1 LAIRFCRSAKNT
13 LFGLLATAALIL
25 GSKARA
31 EPDPPHSFVV
41 ELWTD
46 TGLTALTDRGST
58 VDFGEV
64 AKFADTTRI
73 FTIRNLGTT
82 LLTNLAITKGG
93 THQGEFSVGTP
104 DKTALNPGQSA
115 SFNVRFSP
123 FGKGPREATLDIA
136 SNEFQATPF
145 DIALVGR
152 GVPPPGSRTTITFS
166 TFPGMDN
173 ILGNADDIRV
183 LPPWPPSSAVWF
195 TNEYAHL
202 AGGVGV
208 VVDSKTTT
216 VNQNLGA
223 IVKANWNYWGLDN
236 VLVQARADAGPD
248 KFSYGAVDYRFVNS
262 ADGVTPAVATRVEF
276 DFVPGISPGATS
288 TARFYG
294 PSGNLLHT
302 AIYGDGAN
310 LPRIV
315 YANSAGI
322 AKVSITTN
330 ISAATD
336 NFTFEAPAI
345 VAGPPEPLNLDSGTF
360 SVTGHAPGSWHY
372 FEVMVPDNIVGW
384 DVRVKDVNG
393 GIPTLLVSRDE
404 PPEFRDTMGWP
415 SSPWG
420 DEPSVYPLWPGGAIW
435 RGGIDW
441 TRFSYDEYLSFL
453 GERLVMGMGRPLE
466 PGTFPETTTSQ

>member
-1 LAIRFCRSAKNT
+1 
-13 LFGLLATAALIL
+13 LLATAALIL
-25 GSKARA
+25 GSQARA

-46 TGLTALTDRGST
+46 TGLTALTDGGST

-73 FTIRNLGTT
+73 FTIRNVGTT

-104 DKTALNPGQSA
+104 DRTALNPGKSA
-115 SFNVRFSP
+115 NFNVRFSP
-123 FGKGPREATLDIA
+123 FGKGPCEATLHIA

-166 TFPGMDN
+166 TFPSM
-173 ILGNADDIRV
+173 
-183 LPPWPPSSAVWF
+183 
-195 TNEYAHL
+195 
-202 AGGVGV
+202 
-208 VVDSKTTT
+208 
-216 VNQNLGA
+216 
-223 IVKANWNYWGLDN
+223 
-236 VLVQARADAGPD
+236 
-248 KFSYGAVDYRFVNS
+248 
-262 ADGVTPAVATRVEF
+262 
-276 DFVPGISPGATS
+276 
-288 TARFYG
+288 
-294 PSGNLLHT
+294 
-302 AIYGDGAN
+302 
-310 LPRIV
+310 
-315 YANSAGI
+315 
-322 AKVSITTN
+322 
-330 ISAATD
+330 
-336 NFTFEAPAI
+336 
-345 VAGPPEPLNLDSGTF
+345 
-360 SVTGHAPGSWHY
+360 
-372 FEVMVPDNIVGW
+372 DNIVGW

-393 GIPTLLVSRDE
+393 GIPTLLVLRDE

-420 DEPSVYPLWPGGAIW
+420 DEPSAYPLWPGGAIW

-466 PGTFPETTTSQ
+466 PGTYFVGVYNSGVANADYTVESRGIGAGKALAVADLDHAAGSTP